1 MKFAIAAAA
10 AAALALTSAASAAAK
25 QAPIPGAPGQWATDG
40 ANFITTGERERLNA
54 QLQSYEA
61 QTGHQVLVW
70 IGRTTGETPLEEW
83 TANAFA
89 KWKVGRKGLDDGA
102 VLFIFADDRKVRI
115 EVGYGL
121 ESVLTDARSSEII
134 RNEIVP
140 RIRAGDADGA
150 VQAGVDAMLA
160 GIGGAG
166 QAAPPPE
173 NEPSPAAIIAGF
185 LILMLLA
192 LLIMRS
198 PAFAGWMLYTMA
210 SGGGGFGRGGFG
222 GGSGGGLAGGFS
234 GGGGMSGGGG
244 ASGSW

>member
-1 MKFAIAAAA
+1 VKLPLAAA
-10 AAALALTSAASAAAK
+10 AAALAVSTASSAQSK
-25 QAPIPGAPGQWATDG
+25 EMPIPAAPTQWVTDN
-40 ANFITTGERERLNA
+40 ANFITPSELEKLNV
-54 QLQSYEA
+54 QLRANEA
-61 QTGHQVLVW
+61 QTGHQVIVW
-70 IGRTTGETPLEEW
+70 IGRTTGDTPLEEW
-83 TANAFA
+83 TAKAFA
-89 KWKVGRKGLDDGA
+89 QWKVGRKGLDDGA
-102 VLFIFADDRKVRI
+102 ALFLFADDRKVRI

-150 VQAGVDAMLA
+150 VQAGVDGMLA
-160 GIGGAG
+160 AIGGAG
-166 QAAPPPE
+166 EAAPPE
-173 NEPSPAAIIAGF
+173 QSVPSPAAIIAGF
-185 LILMLLA
+185 LILILLA

-210 SGGGGFGRGGFG
+210 SGGSGFGRGGFYG
-222 GGSGGGLAGGFS
+222 GGSGGGFGGGFS